1 MKQSLRNKVS
11 TIRGKILDLIDDL
24 QERVDE
30 LEWRDD
36 PEGKWADEISE
47 IEQLMEYL
55 DEANMNI
62 EEFE

>member
-1 MKQSLRNKVS
+1 MKQSLKNKVS
-11 TIRGKILDLIDDL
+11 TIRGKIQDLIDDL
-24 QERVDE
+24 QERVDD

-55 DEANMNI
+55 EEVNMNI